1 MVPDTKRDLRVRL
14 ETQHRAILLYS
25 ASDIAMLTPDALETH
40 PFLQRIGPDVLDM
53 RVTPQQVNTRLLSER
68 FLRRRLSGL
77 LLDQAFLAGLG
88 NYLRAEILCHAALS
102 PQHTAMTLDE
112 GQLAALSDALLS
124 LPRLSYHTR
133 GTVDDNHH
141 HGALFRFNILTVKE
155 NPVSAAGI
163 PSCAPCSR
171 RARFSGAHIASIET

>member
-1 MVPDTKRDLRVRL
+1 MTPDTKRDLRVRL

-25 ASDIAMLTPDALETH
+25 ASDIAMLTPDALAAH

-53 RVTPQQVNTRLLSER
+53 HVTPQQVQARLLSER
-68 FLRRRLSGL
+68 FRRRRLSGL

-88 NYLRAEILCHAALS
+88 NYLRAEILWHAALS
-102 PQHTAMTLDE
+102 PQHTAVTLDE
-112 GQLAALSDALLS
+112 GQRTKLSDALLS

-141 HGALFRFNILTVKE
+141 HGALFRFKVFDRE
-155 NPVSAAGI
+155 GE
-163 PSCAPCSR
+163 PCERCGQAIVRTMLSSR
-171 RARFSGAHIASIET
+171 PFFWCPHCQH